1 MRQEARAFAIPMA
14 CGLVGILIA
23 IMLQMLDSAGIIID
37 EYLTGTLVLREV
49 QVFII
54 IIWIV
59 IGIVFAAV
67 KN

>member
-23 IMLQMLDSAGIIID
+23 IMLQMFDSAGIIID

-49 QVFII
+49 QAFII

>member
-1 MRQEARAFAIPMA
+1 MA

-49 QVFII
+49 QAFTI
-54 IIWIV
+54 IIWIL